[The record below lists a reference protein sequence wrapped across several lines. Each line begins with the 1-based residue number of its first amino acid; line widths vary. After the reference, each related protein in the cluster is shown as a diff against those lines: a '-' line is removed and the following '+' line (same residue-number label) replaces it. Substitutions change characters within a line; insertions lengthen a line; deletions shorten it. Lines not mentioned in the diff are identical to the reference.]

1 MSLTTMPVS
10 YCVGF
15 PEPRRSSRSDQELL
29 SDSVLVSRHGCA
41 RLVGTAACSSDD
53 LHRTRLK
60 CADLRHRSAAT
71 FGVAE
76 G

>member
-1 MSLTTMPVS
+1 MSLATMPVS

-41 RLVGTAACSSDD
+41 RLVGTWAPPRA
-53 LHRTRLK
+53 LQT
-60 CADLRHRSAAT
+60 T
-71 FGVAE
+71 FTARV
-76 G
+76 